1 MFKTIGG
8 IVGAIIVG
16 VVTWWLTEGLR
27 KPPPPEPPVKPPPSY
42 SVTGTW
48 TYTSRSSQRDAGCT
62 RTIRLTMDGSLV
74 AGVMEPCDTS
84 KTGISGTLTGNT
96 LELSRDTGF
105 DTVQNLQLNKRS
117 ADLFIGKYWNVG
129 KWPDEGTIELRR

>member
-1 MFKTIGG
+1 MRKAIGG

-27 KPPPPEPPVKPPPSY
+27 RPPPVAVDLTPHY

-48 TYTSRSSQRDAGCT
+48 TYTSRSNQRNAGCT
-62 RTIRLTMDGSLV
+62 RTIRLTMDGTLV
-74 AGVMEPCDTS
+74 SGVMEPCDTS
-84 KTGISGTLTGNT
+84 KTGIDGTLIGNT
-96 LELSRDTGF
+96 LELARDTGF
-105 DTVQNLQLNKRS
+105 DTTQRIQLNKRS
-117 ADLFIGKYWNVG
+117 ADLFVGRYWNVG